1 MMTLRFG
8 SRTMKPIP
16 ACGGEVPD
24 GKTVYAKDAFAEALI
39 KGEQSALK
47 PDGKGTKAAAVFERN
62 IAPAKTQRSGL
73 DWSNQNR

>member
-1 MMTLRFG
+1 
-8 SRTMKPIP
+8 MKPIP